1 MAKVKKSVRSANED
15 AMKFKNYLD
24 SLSIRDHGKI
34 ITELADK
41 CYVSRMSVYH
51 WKSGR
56 LPIRPIYKHVYG
68 HENEASNGENVDLLG
83 KLLI

>member
-41 CYVSRMSVYH
+41 M
-51 WKSGR
+51 
-56 LPIRPIYKHVYG
+56 
-68 HENEASNGENVDLLG
+68 LLSPACPSIIG
-83 KLLI
+83 NPGGFLSDRFTNM

>member
-34 ITELADK
+34 ITQINA
-41 CYVSRMSVYH
+41 MSPACP
-51 WKSGR
+51 SIIGNPGGFLSDR
-56 LPIRPIYKHVYG
+56 FT
-68 HENEASNGENVDLLG
+68 NT
-83 KLLI
+83 

>member
-56 LPIRPIYKHVYG
+56 LPIRPIYKHVIEEVIG
-68 HENEASNGENVDLLG
+68 RKIFD
-83 KLLI
+83 